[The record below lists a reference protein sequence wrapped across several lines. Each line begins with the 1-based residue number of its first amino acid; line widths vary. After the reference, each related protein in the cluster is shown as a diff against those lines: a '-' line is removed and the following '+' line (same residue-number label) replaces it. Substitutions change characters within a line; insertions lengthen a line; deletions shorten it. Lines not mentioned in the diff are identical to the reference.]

1 MAAKR
6 KSEKQFFPRSRWPS
20 RTPRG
25 GGCWYVAV
33 PAGPPHI
40 VFSQWMLDA
49 GAWRQTLNWCKDSM
63 VLGRSDYHYQH
74 EPILYGWKPGAAHR
88 EPPTRDQTTVWN
100 IARPRASREHP
111 TMKPVELVERA
122 IANSSADGEL
132 VVDPFLGSGTT
143 VIAAS
148 KTGRVGYGMELSPVY
163 CDVILKRWEIY
174 SGERA
179 RRVGSE

>member
-1 MAAKR
+1 
-6 KSEKQFFPRSRWPS
+6 
-20 RTPRG
+20 
-25 GGCWYVAV
+25 
-33 PAGPPHI
+33 
-40 VFSQWMLDA
+40 MLDA